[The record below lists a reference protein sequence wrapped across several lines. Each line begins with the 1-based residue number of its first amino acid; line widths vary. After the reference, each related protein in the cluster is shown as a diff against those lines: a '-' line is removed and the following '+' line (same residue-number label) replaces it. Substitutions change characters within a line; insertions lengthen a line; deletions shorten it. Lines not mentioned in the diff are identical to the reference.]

1 MRVFSGIQPSGKI
14 HIGNYLGSLMQW
26 VSFQEKNECI
36 FSVVDLH
43 SLTVPYNP
51 SLLEEKIFEK
61 VIAYLA
67 AGINPK
73 KSIIF
78 IQSQVK
84 EHAELNWL
92 LSVVTPV
99 SELKRMT
106 QYKEKAKKYP
116 KNINAGLLNYP
127 ILMAAD
133 ILLYDTDV
141 VPVGEDQ
148 AQHLEM
154 TRLIARNFNKRFGN
168 VFKIP
173 KAFIPK
179 TGEKI
184 MSLTE
189 PTKKMSKSDKNP
201 KSYITLFDS
210 PEEIKKKIMSAQT
223 DSGLKIEYNP
233 KLKPGISNLLTIYSL
248 FSETPINRLEK
259 KFEGKNYKFFKE
271 NLADL
276 LIEKLAIFREEKK
289 KFKKDRKLLK
299 RILDE
304 GRKKAQVIAFKKMK
318 KIKKSMGLTI

>member
-223 DSGLKIEYNP
+223 DSGSKIEYNP
-233 KLKPGISNLLTIYSL
+233 KSKPGISNLLTIYSL

-289 KFKKDRKLLK
+289 KFKKDRESLK
-299 RILDE
+299 RILEE

>member
-223 DSGLKIEYNP
+223 DSGSKIEYNP

-289 KFKKDRKLLK
+289 KFKKDRESLK
-299 RILDE
+299 RILEE

>member
-289 KFKKDRKLLK
+289 KFKKDGGSLK

>member
-289 KFKKDRKLLK
+289 KFKKDRESLK
-299 RILDE
+299 RILEE